1 MPHGK
6 ERGMNGTWQRIFLIS
21 FISAYRGGMRI
32 FLMHDRGIS
41 FPAAAGGRAA
51 KLIKLFRFLTICG
64 TIYQKTRGI

>member
-1 MPHGK
+1 M
-6 ERGMNGTWQRIFLIS
+6 
-21 FISAYRGGMRI
+21 
-32 FLMHDRGIS
+32 MHDRGIS